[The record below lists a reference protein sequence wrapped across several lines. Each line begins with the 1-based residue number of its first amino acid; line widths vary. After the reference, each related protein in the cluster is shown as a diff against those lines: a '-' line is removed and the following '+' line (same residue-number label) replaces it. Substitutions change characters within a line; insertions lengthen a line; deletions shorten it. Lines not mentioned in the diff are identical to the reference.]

1 MTYTSTTAPEMLV
14 RIGLL
19 QRQIVEASAKGFGSG
34 EVVRLISEMN
44 NLAEDLEAE
53 AVKEYLDRQKVV
65 A

>member
-1 MTYTSTTAPEMLV
+1 MTYISTTASETLV
-14 RIGLL
+14 KIGAI

-53 AVKEYLDRQKVV
+53 AVKEYLDRQKV
-65 A
+65 AA